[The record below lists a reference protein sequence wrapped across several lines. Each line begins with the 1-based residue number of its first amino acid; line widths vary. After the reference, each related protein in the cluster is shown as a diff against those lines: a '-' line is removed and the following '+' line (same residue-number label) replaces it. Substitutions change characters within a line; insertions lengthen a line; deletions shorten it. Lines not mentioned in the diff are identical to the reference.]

1 MWSLAAEESV
11 LQNMTNKRCVLQ
23 DKNVPRS
30 KITLLLITLELDQR
44 REQQDH
50 VPALVHDRTV
60 AEGTAHLAGQLVLG
74 GFGGRVVPLEVV
86 VAVFEVDVVF
96 VEDGG
101 PLERCSWKRVSI
113 FNLIDGSDFFCSS
126 RGHTMLGLASGA
138 VAQFAVQRL
147 LSANLIL
154 DFATVASRL
163 VAGFEVL
170 IGVVEAVRGF
180 CLPVVEAGRVLL
192 RLLFGAHLGGVCAGC
207 CGGSFVRT
215 VGGHWS

>member
-1 MWSLAAEESV
+1 
-11 LQNMTNKRCVLQ
+11 
-23 DKNVPRS
+23 
-30 KITLLLITLELDQR
+30 
-44 REQQDH
+44 
-50 VPALVHDRTV
+50 
-60 AEGTAHLAGQLVLG
+60 
-74 GFGGRVVPLEVV
+74 
-86 VAVFEVDVVF
+86 
-96 VEDGG
+96 
-101 PLERCSWKRVSI
+101 
-113 FNLIDGSDFFCSS
+113 
-126 RGHTMLGLASGA
+126 MLGLASGA

-154 DFATVASRL
+154 NFATVASRL

-170 IGVVEAVRGF
+170 IGVVEAVRGL

>member
-1 MWSLAAEESV
+1 
-11 LQNMTNKRCVLQ
+11 
-23 DKNVPRS
+23 
-30 KITLLLITLELDQR
+30 
-44 REQQDH
+44 
-50 VPALVHDRTV
+50 
-60 AEGTAHLAGQLVLG
+60 
-74 GFGGRVVPLEVV
+74 
-86 VAVFEVDVVF
+86 
-96 VEDGG
+96 
-101 PLERCSWKRVSI
+101 
-113 FNLIDGSDFFCSS
+113 
-126 RGHTMLGLASGA
+126 MLGLASGA

-154 DFATVASRL
+154 DFAAVASCL

-170 IGVVEAVRGF
+170 IGVVEAVRGL